1 MLSIIFSLI
10 PFIFIIYYMIM
21 LRKTKYVTMDLKN
34 GEMCYCCKGKIE
46 MDRSDVMYNILNNK
60 INYQIC
66 KACQRDEKLDE
77 IVNHSKL
84 SKLNK
89 FKFFLL
95 SEKYDKFSKYLI
107 TSLVVLVLFDII
119 LRMIFHIKWFG
130 FIYNIYLVSYWLLM
144 IYRHRL
150 MSIKKPSEN

>member
-1 MLSIIFSLI
+1 MSIIFSLI
-10 PFIFIIYYMIM
+10 PFTFIIYYTIM
-21 LRKTKYVTMDLKN
+21 VKNTKYVTMDLRN

-46 MDRSDVMYNILNNK
+46 MDRNDVLYNILNNVT
-60 INYQIC
+60 NYRIC

-84 SKLNK
+84 SKINK

-95 SEKYDKFSKYLI
+95 SEKYDKFARYLLF
-107 TSLVVLVLFDII
+107 SLVILVFLDITLKIVFD
-119 LRMIFHIKWFG
+119 IKWFSP
-130 FIYNIYLVSYWLLM
+130 IYNLYLVCYWLLM

-150 MSIKKPSEN
+150 MSIKK

>member
-1 MLSIIFSLI
+1 
-10 PFIFIIYYMIM
+10 MIM
-21 LRKTKYVTMDLKN
+21 LRKTKYVTMDLRN

-46 MDRSDVMYNILNNK
+46 VDKNEVLSNILNNVA
-60 INYQIC
+60 NYRIC

-95 SEKYDKFSKYLI
+95 SERYDKFAKYLLF
-107 TSLVVLVLFDII
+107 SLVFFVLSDVVLKMVFD
-119 LRMIFHIKWFG
+119 IKWFTP
-130 FIYNIYLVSYWLLM
+130 IYNLYLVCYWLLM

-150 MSIKKPSEN
+150 MSIKK

>member
-1 MLSIIFSLI
+1 MSIIFSLI
-10 PFIFIIYYMIM
+10 PFIFIIYYTIM
-21 LRKTKYVTMDLKN
+21 VKNTKYVTMDLRN

-46 MDRSDVMYNILNNK
+46 MDRNDVMYNILNNVT
-60 INYQIC
+60 NYRIC

-84 SKLNK
+84 SKINK

-95 SEKYDKFSKYLI
+95 SEKYDKFARYLLF
-107 TSLVVLVLFDII
+107 SLVFFVLSDVVLKMVFD
-119 LRMIFHIKWFG
+119 IKWFTP
-130 FIYNIYLVSYWLLM
+130 IYNLYLVCYWLLM

-150 MSIKKPSEN
+150 MSIKK

>member
-1 MLSIIFSLI
+1 
-10 PFIFIIYYMIM
+10 MIM

-46 MDRSDVMYNILNNK
+46 MDRNDVMYNILNNVT
-60 INYQIC
+60 NYRIC
-66 KACQRDEKLDE
+66 KSCQRDEKLDE

-95 SEKYDKFSKYLI
+95 SERYDKIAKYLLF
-107 TSLVVLVLFDII
+107 SLVILVFFDITLKI
-119 LRMIFHIKWFG
+119 VFGIKWFSP
-130 FIYNIYLVSYWLLM
+130 IYNLYLVCYWLLI

-150 MSIKKPSEN
+150 MSIKK

>member
-1 MLSIIFSLI
+1 
-10 PFIFIIYYMIM
+10 
-21 LRKTKYVTMDLKN
+21 
-34 GEMCYCCKGKIE
+34 

-60 INYQIC
+60 ANYQIC
-66 KACQRDEKLDE
+66 KSCQRDEKLDE
-77 IVNHSKL
+77 IVNYSKL

-107 TSLVVLVLFDII
+107 TSLVVLVFFDITLKI
-119 LRMIFHIKWFG
+119 VFDIKWFSP
-130 FIYNIYLVSYWLLM
+130 IYNLYLVSYWLLM

-150 MSIKKPSEN
+150 MSIKK

>member
-1 MLSIIFSLI
+1 MSIIFSLI
-10 PFIFIIYYMIM
+10 PFIFIIYYTIM
-21 LRKTKYVTMDLKN
+21 VKNTKYVTMDLRN

-46 MDRSDVMYNILNNK
+46 MDRNDVLYNILNNVT
-60 INYQIC
+60 NYRIC
-66 KACQRDEKLDE
+66 KSCQRDEKLDE

-95 SEKYDKFSKYLI
+95 SEKYDKFARYLLF
-107 TSLVVLVLFDII
+107 SLVILVFFDITLKI
-119 LRMIFHIKWFG
+119 VFDIKWFSP
-130 FIYNIYLVSYWLLM
+130 IYNLYLVCYWLLI

-150 MSIKKPSEN
+150 MSIKKP